1 LGLRIKDCINQES
14 GGIYKKVGM
23 FIFVFLVDLVC
34 FVPLVRLRMGQSF
47 KGRDQ
52 KPKGGKSGGTEKTN

>member
-1 LGLRIKDCINQES
+1 MKMRKGVIH
-14 GGIYKKVGM
+14 KKVGL

-47 KGRDQ
+47 KGQDQ